1 MHPLPEWGNP
11 VAKEA
16 TFVDRDRS
24 WLRFNA
30 RVLAQASDPAVPLLE
45 QVKFLAIFSSN
56 LDEFVQVR
64 IAGHKEQIEAGL
76 GRSGW
81 EDLTTSELLAAL
93 RNETAELVAKQYERF
108 GTLVAELATEGVHIV
123 GRDDLT
129 REEREFTDGL
139 FDDRMFPVLTPLA
152 VDPSHPFPY
161 ISNLSLNLAMVVRD
175 PDSKQP
181 RFARLK
187 MPPLLSRFTALPSGR
202 FLPLEELIAP
212 RLKDLFPGM
221 LLEGAWAFRVTRNAD
236 LALDEDEADDLLS
249 AVEMELRRRRFGDAV
264 RLEVS
269 AAMPEDVRE
278 LLRRELE
285 LDEQDVYAIHGPL
298 DLSGLFKL
306 VSAVDRP
313 DLRDPE
319 FHGVTQRRLNGVLES
334 PAGIFGMLRERE
346 VLVHHPYD
354 SFATSVEAFV
364 EQAATDPSVLAIKQ
378 TLYRTSGGAIVKSL
392 MRAAEQGKQVV
403 ALVELKARF
412 DEEANITWAR
422 ALEEAGVHVV
432 YGVAGLKTHAKVV
445 LVIRDEH
452 DGLRRYCHVGTGNY
466 NSSTARLYE
475 DLGVLSADPVLGE
488 DLTDLFNYLTG
499 YSRQQQ
505 FERIVVAPSGARG
518 RLFELIEAEAER
530 PDGRIVLKLNS
541 LADREMVEVLYEAA
555 QRGCKIDLI
564 IRGIC
569 CLRPGVEGL
578 SENITVRSLVGRYLE
593 HSRIYSFGEGV
604 RQRLFIGS
612 ADLMTRNLDHR
623 VEVLLPVTDPSHVA
637 RLNQI
642 LDLEL
647 ADNSL
652 AWALTS
658 SGEYVRV
665 HGEVKVDTH
674 ERLQEAARARTGRIR
689 MTRDELIHDVGS
701 REVVRAAGGVL
712 WRTGADGTEVL
723 LVHRSYY
730 DDWSFPKGKVE
741 ADENDLDAALREVLE
756 ETGFECTVGPE
767 LPAARYL
774 DHRGRPKEVR
784 YWAMEPQSG
793 TFSPNEEVDAVAWIA
808 REQALQ
814 LLTYDGDR
822 EVLAALGLG

>member
-1 MHPLPEWGNP
+1 M
-11 VAKEA
+11 AKEA